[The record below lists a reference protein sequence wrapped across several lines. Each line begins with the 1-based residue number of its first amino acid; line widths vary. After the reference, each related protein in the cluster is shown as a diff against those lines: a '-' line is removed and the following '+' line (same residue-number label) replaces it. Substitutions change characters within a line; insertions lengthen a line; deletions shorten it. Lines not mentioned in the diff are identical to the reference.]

1 MGHCTGTPTGGAS
14 ARMTS
19 TSPAPAQMP
28 VHRPTQPTVGADV
41 PYLPRRGVPAF
52 MRAKPQHVHGDQGR
66 EDQSKVRETLVTM
79 ATSLK
84 ISQTSTHPEDAI
96 NYNEDS
102 GILVDG
108 VPAGQSLSMMRADD
122 SRMAAFFGAPAQPR
136 GTTFDLVSK
145 IGRGSRAPLPYSRS
159 PTAVGLPFSRSPT
172 AVYKPAPLPFSRSPT
187 AVYQPISMKDDL
199 LAKYSRP
206 EQRPTFK
213 SKILK
218 DFSMP
223 RRMDSSGLP
232 AFTSLKTSG
241 RTTLPASPPSGQRSP
256 AGGRMARAAPRSG
269 PKLFPDLQTPMVRY
283 TITRRPSWR
292 TNTRGTMSPTRTKYA
307 VSEEASCSNHAELR
321 L

>member
-52 MRAKPQHVHGDQGR
+52 MRAKPQHVHGDHGR

-79 ATSLK
+79 ATRLK
-84 ISQTSTHPEDAI
+84 TSQTSTHPEDAI

-108 VPAGQSLSMMRADD
+108 VPAGQSLSMMRTDD

-256 AGGRMARAAPRSG
+256 AGGRMARAATTVRPQAVPG
-269 PKLFPDLQTPMVRY
+269 LADADGKVYHHTAPKLENKYTWDHVSNPDQVRRF
-283 TITRRPSWR
+283 RRSQ
-292 TNTRGTMSPTRTKYA
+292 
-307 VSEEASCSNHAELR
+307 LF
-321 L
+321 

>member
-1 MGHCTGTPTGGAS
+1 MG
-14 ARMTS
+14 
-19 TSPAPAQMP
+19 
-28 VHRPTQPTVGADV
+28 
-41 PYLPRRGVPAF
+41 
-52 MRAKPQHVHGDQGR
+52 
-66 EDQSKVRETLVTM
+66 VRETLVTM

-84 ISQTSTHPEDAI
+84 TSQTSTHPEDAI

-108 VPAGQSLSMMRADD
+108 VPAGQSLAMMRADD

-159 PTAVGLPFSRSPT
+159 PTAVGLPFSRC
-172 AVYKPAPLPFSRSPT
+172 PT

-256 AGGRMARAAPRSG
+256 AGGRMARAATTVRPQAVPG
-269 PKLFPDLQTPMVRY
+269 LADADGKVYHHTAPKLENKYTWDHVSNPDQVRRF
-283 TITRRPSWR
+283 RRSQ
-292 TNTRGTMSPTRTKYA
+292 
-307 VSEEASCSNHAELR
+307 LF
-321 L
+321 